1 MPKPPAK
8 QQGELLAAISNKVV
22 AIYADHIG
30 RGPTKARS
38 YLNDS
43 VVTCLLEDTLTRA
56 ERKLVESGRKDA
68 VLEVRATFQ
77 ETMRSELTAA
87 IEELTGRRV
96 RAIRPWPD
104 SAELEARLRQAPAA
118 AGRPCSQAP
127 CRRSKRKLCQRS
139 PFPSSAPG
147 AAPWWGSLSV

>member
-1 MPKPPAK
+1 VHKPPPKA
-8 QQGELLAAISNKVV
+8 QGELLAAISNRVV
-22 AIYADHIG
+22 AVYADHIG

-56 ERKLVESGRKDA
+56 ERKLVESGRRDA

-96 RAIRPWPD
+96 RAMIGGAQLEPD
-104 SAELEARLRQAPAA
+104 IASQVFLLDGTAPSGATA
-118 AGRPCSQAP
+118 T
-127 CRRSKRKLCQRS
+127 QRER
-139 PFPSSAPG
+139 
-147 AAPWWGSLSV
+147 